1 MVVVVARAS
10 GEGPPPAPVEA
21 RHQHKN
27 MYCLLACL
35 LFADAAVKEEIHR
48 KMAYWPAA
56 KQARLPRF
64 FFFSFFLALSIP
76 FAFFLLH
83 HACFWCRQL
92 GEAWKGEDTGFLVSA
107 CFAQSIRFAFL
118 HVSCQQRLTI

>member
-64 FFFSFFLALSIP
+64 FFFPFFLHFLSPLLFFSFIMP
-76 FAFFLLH
+76 VSGVGNWVRLGKGKTPVSWFLL
-83 HACFWCRQL
+83 ALRNQ
-92 GEAWKGEDTGFLVSA
+92 SA
-107 CFAQSIRFAFL
+107 LLSYMSRASSA
-118 HVSCQQRLTI
+118 